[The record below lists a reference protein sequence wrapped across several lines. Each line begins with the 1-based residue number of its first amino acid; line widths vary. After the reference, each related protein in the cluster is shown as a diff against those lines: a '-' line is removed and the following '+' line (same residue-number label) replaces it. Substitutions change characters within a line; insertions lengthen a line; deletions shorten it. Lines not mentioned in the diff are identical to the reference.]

1 MLRFTESRRD
11 SKKVHRSLWLDCCF
25 GKGEPWVWVLAV
37 RMQNSVWEQWL
48 ELKHPFPRWL
58 PLLLD
63 HRLFFVLHFWLR
75 PNASAPMRRVQ
86 TDHFSPQQPII
97 LVGNFSEKQRCTFEP
112 SQDGMGTKP
121 RSILS
126 QRSAL
131 AAEKQGHFCPF
142 EGKLQ
147 RLLCFSPHS
156 FLLLGVWYA
165 EDVRGCLR
173 KSRSEIWFR
182 LRHMREA
189 MSPEERQHTKSCGLG
204 ALKHD
209 GQTSWGFQDHIL
221 DMGILHSLVLCKV
234 LWFLGDLPGLACMG
248 SHFCMMVW
256 FQQVVIF
263 TSGNHPGWSQK
274 YHMCEHS

>member
-1 MLRFTESRRD
+1 MAGRIEWFRLGSTAVSVLTFPYSHPAHVLAHWLERFLLQTDPLQNIKKWFYDSMLRFTESRRD

-121 RSILS
+121 RSI
-126 QRSAL
+126 
-131 AAEKQGHFCPF
+131 P
-142 EGKLQ
+142 
-147 RLLCFSPHS
+147 
-156 FLLLGVWYA
+156 
-165 EDVRGCLR
+165 
-173 KSRSEIWFR
+173 
-182 LRHMREA
+182 RE
-189 MSPEERQHTKSCGLG
+189 
-204 ALKHD
+204 
-209 GQTSWGFQDHIL
+209 
-221 DMGILHSLVLCKV
+221 VL
-234 LWFLGDLPGLACMG
+234 
-248 SHFCMMVW
+248 
-256 FQQVVIF
+256 
-263 TSGNHPGWSQK
+263 
-274 YHMCEHS
+274 